1 MRSLDYYLIYINLSF
16 GIREDDDSIIGQ
28 QVETEGIG
36 LCSNMSGSGM
46 PVACNLLVE
55 YLPWYN

>member
-1 MRSLDYYLIYINLSF
+1 MIYINLSF